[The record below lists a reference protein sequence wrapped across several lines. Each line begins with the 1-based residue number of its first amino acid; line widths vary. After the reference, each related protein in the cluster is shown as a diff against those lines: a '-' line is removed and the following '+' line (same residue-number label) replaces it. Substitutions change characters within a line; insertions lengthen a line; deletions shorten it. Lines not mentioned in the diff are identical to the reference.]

1 MAWHRCLVL
10 KPDTGQLTAARNII
24 KWRYSQKQGRRKILQ
39 ITARIQRWTKIIKV
53 SQLGFQV
60 DECRFSS
67 LLPLYKVSNRRLGGI
82 GQVVAF
88 VRSLSPGLSL
98 SLSQSQSLSFS
109 QSLSLFIRFLAP
121 GLCRSGIQCRKSSSD
136 RAQKATPTPWSLL
149 VEMGGFLKK
158 I

>member
-1 MAWHRCLVL
+1 MHKNRGGTKYCKSRPELRGG
-10 KPDTGQLTAARNII
+10 P
-24 KWRYSQKQGRRKILQ
+24 IL
-39 ITARIQRWTKIIKV
+39 TKIIKE

-88 VRSLSPGLSL
+88 LRSFAPELSLSL
-98 SLSQSQSLSFS
+98 SLSQSLSFS
-109 QSLSLFIRFLAP
+109 QSLSLSLSLFIRFLAP

-136 RAQKATPTPWSLL
+136 RAQTATPTPWSLL

-158 I
+158 F

>member
-1 MAWHRCLVL
+1 MHKNRGGTKYCKSRPELRGGPFL
-10 KPDTGQLTAARNII
+10 TGII
-24 KWRYSQKQGRRKILQ
+24 KE
-39 ITARIQRWTKIIKV
+39 

-67 LLPLYKVSNRRLGGI
+67 LLPLYKVSNRRLGRI

-88 VRSLSPGLSL
+88 LRSLAPGLSL
-98 SLSQSQSLSFS
+98 SLSQSLSFS
-109 QSLSLFIRFLAP
+109 QSLSLSLSLFIKFLAP

-136 RAQKATPTPWSLL
+136 RAQTATPTPWSLL

-158 I
+158 F